1 MRYKTL
7 PGLCL
12 AMIFLSSVVFAGP
25 GEFRKGV
32 TYLTPELGVNTWSVP
47 FGLSV
52 EYALTP
58 NIGIGGTG
66 LLWIFGSGGY
76 DYTNVSLFGDFAYH
90 FTRLR
95 AKDLDLYAGG
105 GLGFIS
111 VSRSKAKDIAE
122 GNSRGD
128 KAGVFLVPFA
138 GVRYYLSPSVALS
151 LRLMVYVFG
160 DWQGIGGLV
169 GVTFRLK

>member
-1 MRYKTL
+1 MRHKTF
-7 PGLCL
+7 PGLSL
-12 AMIFLSSVVFAGP
+12 AVIFLSSLVLGGP

-90 FTRLR
+90 FIRLR
-95 AKDLDLYAGG
+95 ARDLDLYAGG

-111 VSRSKAKDIAE
+111 VSKSKSQDIAE

-138 GVRYYLSPSVALS
+138 GVRYYLSPSIALS
-151 LRLMVYVFG
+151 LRLMVNVFG
-160 DWQGIGGLV
+160 DWQGVGGLA
-169 GVTFRLK
+169 GVTFVLK